1 MSDKEKYEKL
11 KEKMIEFVKYLN
23 NCYDSLESAYNNSDG
38 LKIND
43 SIYLKENYKKLKEV
57 ALNEDVSIQYPELY
71 KSENLSVLGHSHD
84 LLKMYLHRLVH
95 EIHSKDLW

>member
-1 MSDKEKYEKL
+1 MARLGFKELIAKYSQGGLDDK
-11 KEKMIEFVKYLN
+11 IELLTS
-23 NCYDSLESAYNNSDG
+23 YDNFLIE
-38 LKIND
+38 
-43 SIYLKENYKKLKEV
+43 ENYKKLKEV

>member
-43 SIYLKENYKKLKEV
+43 SIYLKENYKKLKKDISTKR
-57 ALNEDVSIQYPELY
+57 NYIQFT
-71 KSENLSVLGHSHD
+71 VLP
-84 LLKMYLHRLVH
+84 KI
-95 EIHSKDLW
+95 EEKINI